1 MVLAANVLTL
11 AIVMGTTCQNILIL
25 LTLQLTA
32 QLSVVMASSET
43 SKNAMT
49 ETKSMAMA
57 ARPLALLKRPGA
69 ALLIPLT
76 LVAPFKPLTLL
87 CKSKRS

>member
-1 MVLAANVLTL
+1 MVPAANVLIL
-11 AIVMGTTCQNILIL
+11 AIAMGTTCQNISIL

-43 SKNAMT
+43 SRNATT

-57 ARPLALLKRPGA
+57 ARPNALSNKPGA

-76 LVAPFKPLTLL
+76 LVAPSKPLNSL